1 MNKNRYIIAGCVLFL
16 LILAAFFL
24 KQVKRGERK
33 IPFNDAIRVEAVSV
47 WEKLPYISIQDET
60 VLDRYLKELTIH
72 DEKGLL
78 SAEQKELLLKSFKEL
93 LYAYS
98 KGTWEDFAKVR
109 FPEGSSYQQNEKE
122 WSKITTEWFKA
133 HPEATRKDLP
143 EDEQLY
149 RWWIEK
155 DQPGEGIYKDY
166 WQGIALS
173 DEVNNTLKNQLPEK
187 FKKAKLG
194 IYISEMKEWSST
206 SLLFGS
212 HNVGVAVFNKSFE
225 IPFWEP
231 YIEQDKIKEYLEM
244 KLLTA
249 EIFFF
254 AKPADNAN
262 IIPIYAKFIW
272 DKDFSGWL
280 VTDLSR
286 GDLLPLYQ
294 GKYFK
299 KKSHFLKF

>member
-16 LILAAFFL
+16 LILAVFFL

-166 WQGIALS
+166 WQGLAMDQTTWDQLKARHPSKDLFKNAQVGIFISQIPEWKS
-173 DEVNNTLKNQLPEK
+173 DSVLLNLYNTGLQPVDN
-187 FKKAKLG
+187 
-194 IYISEMKEWSST
+194 
-206 SLLFGS
+206 
-212 HNVGVAVFNKSFE
+212 SFDFT
-225 IPFWEP
+225 FWES
-231 YIEQDKIKEYLEM
+231 DDVKERLE
-244 KLLTA
+244 KEFLTA

-254 AKPADNAN
+254 IQPMKSDSP
-262 IIPIYAKFIW
+262 IPIYSKYIW
-272 DKDFSGWL
+272 EEKSKQWL
-280 VTDLSR
+280 LNYMCR
-286 GDLLPLYQ
+286 GDLFPMVDT
-294 GKYFK
+294 KYLEKEWHLFK
-299 KKSHFLKF
+299 F